1 MHSFTSSAVF
11 TLARNCATS
20 VLMPPLPPTWISQPE
35 STAMMPTSLM
45 PDSAQLR
52 GQPDTASFTLCGL
65 HMLASIV
72 SRSMPICVLFWV
84 PKRQN
89 SLPTQ
94 VFTVR
99 IDFP

>member
-1 MHSFTSSAVF
+1 
-11 TLARNCATS
+11 
-20 VLMPPLPPTWISQPE
+20 
-35 STAMMPTSLM
+35 MMPTSLI
-45 PDSAQLR
+45 PLSAQLR
-52 GQPDTASFTLCGL
+52 GQPDTASLTLCGL

-99 IDFP
+99 IDLP